1 MIVGEQPGDQEDI
14 AGKPFVGPAGR
25 VLDIALERT
34 GIDRRSCYVT
44 NAVKH
49 FKFEARGKHRL
60 HKSPDAAE
68 IEHCRWWLQQERAL
82 VRPELIVALGATA
95 IRAVFGKALT
105 VSSVR
110 SAIHQ
115 LDDGTAALATVHP
128 SYLLRL
134 NTEDEKRAQWRAFLA
149 DLATARSWL
158 DGRAAAAEVAAAPS
172 DRYSTR

>member
-1 MIVGEQPGDQEDI
+1 
-14 AGKPFVGPAGR
+14 
-25 VLDIALERT
+25 
-34 GIDRRSCYVT
+34 
-44 NAVKH
+44 
-49 FKFEARGKHRL
+49 
-60 HKSPDAAE
+60 
-68 IEHCRWWLQQERAL
+68 
-82 VRPELIVALGATA
+82 VRPELIVVLGATA